1 MESIKLNKLGK
12 TITPIFVVVE
22 KKKEPKVMV
31 GIDEVVIVFGIPL
44 EKEKSSNNK
53 TNEETIQDIY
63 DMLDDNKPIN
73 EISSILGLS
82 SKTIYNYKNK
92 RVD

>member
-1 MESIKLNKLGK
+1 LESIKLNKLGK